1 MKKSLREEFPSV
13 VDKVYQLYKR
23 YPHVEDL
30 MSRDPVTISPNATM
44 LKAAR
49 IMGERHIGSLLVN
62 QRGKTIGIVTERDL
76 LSKVIAAGRKPE
88 DVKVEEVMST
98 QLVTIK
104 PITSVKEA
112 ARTMIREKGRLVV
125 MEEGS
130 AVGIITAADLIKML
144 PAVES
149 ELKVD
154 DAMTPKVTMV
164 SEDTPVE
171 TVAGIMGQRR
181 IGSVIVTRG
190 ENSVGIFTER
200 DLLSKI
206 IAGKASMKTGVGE
219 VVSSPLVAI
228 PSGTSIHEVARLMSE
243 KHIRR
248 LPVVGADG
256 KMVGI
261 VTARD
266 LVEAYAK

>member
-1 MKKSLREEFPSV
+1 MTKSLREEFPSV
-13 VDKVYQLYKR
+13 VDKVYQLYRR
-23 YPHVEDL
+23 YPNVEDI
-30 MSRDPVTISPNATM
+30 MSRDPVTIRPKATM
-44 LKAAR
+44 LEAAQ

-62 QRGKTIGIVTERDL
+62 KSGKTIGIVTERDL
-76 LSKVIAAGRKPE
+76 LSNVIAAGRKPE

-98 QLVTIK
+98 QLVTTK
-104 PITSVKEA
+104 PIASVKDA
-112 ARTMIREKGRLVV
+112 ARMMIKEKGRLIV
-125 MEEGS
+125 MEEGK
-130 AVGIITAADLIKML
+130 AVGIVTAADLIKRL

-154 DAMTPKVTMV
+154 EVMTPKVLMV

-171 TVAGIMGQRR
+171 TVASIMGQKR
-181 IGSVIVTRG
+181 IGSVIVSRG
-190 ENSVGIFTER
+190 ENSIGIFTER
-200 DLLSKI
+200 DLLTKM
-206 IAGKASMKTGVGE
+206 IAGKASLKTRVGE
-219 VVSSPLVAI
+219 TSSSPLVAI
-228 PSGTSIHEVARLMSE
+228 PSGTSIHQVARLMSE

-248 LPVVGADG
+248 LPVVAADG